1 MAKKDKLISEALSKI
16 DMAQAM
22 ADKVLIILDLIQSNK
37 SYPLD
42 LNAMS
47 FLMNILK
54 SLGVSFDVIEEWL
67 TNFLVYVIPTLEL
80 STKAYLLSNLKNMV
94 GCSTDPRIPEKYRKK
109 HKSQDDTESSQ
120 ERGIDIDIESIDY
133 LDKLSISPLSDNGKG
148 LYFGL
153 DGIND
158 SYKFARADDFDAFL
172 WFVIHKG
179 KFPNSSIVKL
189 DDNNNLIL
197 GNHKTTKNYK
207 GSLLSSLE
215 VTYNEDDPSTILL
228 GNTFQYESGRTISMC
243 IDIKYN
249 DKGKILNNTIVPISD
264 DWSSVNWYTRRANYF
279 TKNIIGD
286 KASKIS
292 AKRDYSKEIPICNIQ
307 YIDQGSTDSPVI
319 GTVNNKLRF
328 TILPKPLVYINPKEL
343 TIKKILFNENGDFDK
358 NGKYTLSDTKFD
370 EIFKKEKSKDF
381 EFNEG
386 KSKADVIR
394 SMYECYKGLTIYEFN
409 YDLIMG
415 MKLFDARS
423 IVSALF
429 DTLQNASLGLSVGL
443 EERHQESTDT
453 IKEIIKNIINT
464 DDSTVNDCYH
474 TFSNERYNML
484 LSNTANKRLNRTDK
498 FYDAKQ
504 ILYAS
509 LSGDTVNEEE
519 VLHRAITQAK
529 VTVTEGSD
537 GSDEYGI
544 ANNFIFSL
552 LNNLITAIVQSLL
565 SPKLLMVIVVNQ
577 SMMGG
582 GKWEKF
588 NFSNLFKALQDIIVG
603 IVKEVKDLIIDK
615 LWKLVATRLDPLITI
630 TSDEIVKEQL
640 DSYADVLRE
649 IMKYAPYIF
658 HFIGGQRQ
666 DTKID
671 DVDYADIDIPSEN
684 NQDTPNTN
692 NC

>member
-22 ADKVLIILDLIQSNK
+22 ADKVLIILDLIKSNK

-47 FLMNILK
+47 FLMDILK

-189 DDNNNLIL
+189 DKNNNLIL

-286 KASKIS
+286 KESEIS

-381 EFNEG
+381 EFNKG

-504 ILYAS
+504 ILSAS

-544 ANNFIFSL
+544 ANNFMFSL

>member
-47 FLMNILK
+47 FLMDILK

-189 DDNNNLIL
+189 DKNNNLIL
-197 GNHKTTKNYK
+197 GSHKTTKNYK

-504 ILYAS
+504 ILSAS

>member
-47 FLMNILK
+47 FLMDILK

-189 DDNNNLIL
+189 DENNNLIL
-197 GNHKTTKNYK
+197 GSHKTTKNYK

-215 VTYNEDDPSTILL
+215 VTYNENDPSTILL

-474 TFSNERYNML
+474 TFNNDRYNML
-484 LSNTANKRLNRTDK
+484 LSNTANKRLNRSDK

-504 ILYAS
+504 ILSAS

>member
-47 FLMNILK
+47 FLMDILK

-67 TNFLVYVIPTLEL
+67 TYFLVSVIPVLEL
-80 STKAYLLSNLKNMV
+80 STKAYILSNLKNMV

-109 HKSQDDTESSQ
+109 HKSQDDTDSSQ

-189 DDNNNLIL
+189 DENNNLIL
-197 GNHKTTKNYK
+197 GGHNTTKNYK

-286 KASKIS
+286 IS

-381 EFNEG
+381 EFKEG

-423 IVSALF
+423 ILSALF

-474 TFSNERYNML
+474 TFSNDRYNML

-504 ILYAS
+504 ILSAS

>member
-42 LNAMS
+42 RNAMS

-54 SLGVSFDVIEEWL
+54 RLGVSFDVIEEWL
-67 TNFLVYVIPTLEL
+67 TNFLVYVIPVLEL

-464 DDSTVNDCYH
+464 DDSTINDCYH

-504 ILYAS
+504 ILSAS

>member
-47 FLMNILK
+47 FLMDILK

-133 LDKLSISPLSDNGKG
+133 LDKLSISPLSDDGKG

-189 DDNNNLIL
+189 DENNNLIL
-197 GNHKTTKNYK
+197 GSHKTTKNYK

-215 VTYNEDDPSTILL
+215 VTYNENDPSTILL

-328 TILPKPLVYINPKEL
+328 TILPKPLVYINTKEL

-464 DDSTVNDCYH
+464 DDSTINDCYH
-474 TFSNERYNML
+474 TFSNDRYNML

-504 ILYAS
+504 ILSAS

-544 ANNFIFSL
+544 ANNFMFSL

>member
-47 FLMNILK
+47 FLMDILK

-189 DDNNNLIL
+189 DENNNLIL
-197 GNHKTTKNYK
+197 GSHKTTKNYK

-215 VTYNEDDPSTILL
+215 VTYNENDPSTILL

-286 KASKIS
+286 KASKIG

-328 TILPKPLVYINPKEL
+328 TILPKPLVYINPKKL

-370 EIFKKEKSKDF
+370 EIFKKGQSKDF

-474 TFSNERYNML
+474 TFSNDRYNML
-484 LSNTANKRLNRTDK
+484 LSNTANKRLNRSDK

-504 ILYAS
+504 ILSAS

>member
-47 FLMNILK
+47 FLMDILK

-189 DDNNNLIL
+189 DKNNNLIL

-464 DDSTVNDCYH
+464 DDSTINDCYH
-474 TFSNERYNML
+474 TFSNDRYNML

-504 ILYAS
+504 ILSAS

-544 ANNFIFSL
+544 ANNFMFSL

-630 TSDEIVKEQL
+630 TSGKIVKEQL

>member
-42 LNAMS
+42 LNPMS

-189 DDNNNLIL
+189 DKNNNLIL

-381 EFNEG
+381 EFNKG

-504 ILYAS
+504 ILSAS

-544 ANNFIFSL
+544 ANNFMFSL

-684 NQDTPNTN
+684 NKDTPNTN

>member
-47 FLMNILK
+47 FLMDILK

-189 DDNNNLIL
+189 DENNNLIL
-197 GNHKTTKNYK
+197 GSHKTTKNYK

-215 VTYNEDDPSTILL
+215 VTYSDDDPSTILL

-286 KASKIS
+286 KTSKIS

-328 TILPKPLVYINPKEL
+328 TILPKPLVYINPKKL

-358 NGKYTLSDTKFD
+358 NGKYTLSDTNFD
-370 EIFKKEKSKDF
+370 EIFKKEKSNDF

-504 ILYAS
+504 ILSAS

-565 SPKLLMVIVVNQ
+565 SPKLLMIIVVNQ

>member
-47 FLMNILK
+47 FLMDILK

-189 DDNNNLIL
+189 DENNNLIL
-197 GNHKTTKNYK
+197 GSHKTTKNYK

-215 VTYNEDDPSTILL
+215 VTYSDDDPSTILL

-474 TFSNERYNML
+474 TFSNDRYNML

-504 ILYAS
+504 ILSAS

>member
-47 FLMNILK
+47 FLMDILK

-67 TNFLVYVIPTLEL
+67 TNFLVCVIPHLEL

-189 DDNNNLIL
+189 DKNNNLIL

-286 KASKIS
+286 KESEIS

-381 EFNEG
+381 EFNKG

-544 ANNFIFSL
+544 VNNFTFSL

-649 IMKYAPYIF
+649 IMKYAPYVF

>member
-37 SYPLD
+37 SYPID
-42 LNAMS
+42 QNAMS
-47 FLMNILK
+47 FLMKILK

-189 DDNNNLIL
+189 DENNNLIL
-197 GNHKTTKNYK
+197 GSHKTTKNYK

-215 VTYNEDDPSTILL
+215 VTYNENDPSTILL

-474 TFSNERYNML
+474 TFSNDRYNML

-504 ILYAS
+504 ILSAS

>member
-22 ADKVLIILDLIQSNK
+22 ADKVLIILDLIKSNK

-47 FLMNILK
+47 FLMDILK

-189 DDNNNLIL
+189 DKNNNLIL

-228 GNTFQYESGRTISMC
+228 GNTFKYESGRTISMC

-286 KASKIS
+286 KESEIS

-474 TFSNERYNML
+474 TFSNDRYNML

-544 ANNFIFSL
+544 ANNFMFSL

-649 IMKYAPYIF
+649 IMKYAPYVF

>member
-47 FLMNILK
+47 FLMDILK

-189 DDNNNLIL
+189 DKNNNLIL
-197 GNHKTTKNYK
+197 GSHKTTKNYK

-215 VTYNEDDPSTILL
+215 VTYNENDPSTILL

-328 TILPKPLVYINPKEL
+328 TILPKPLVYINPKKL

-474 TFSNERYNML
+474 TFSNDRYNML

-504 ILYAS
+504 ILSAS

>member
-498 FYDAKQ
+498 FYDAKL
-504 ILYAS
+504 ILSAS

-544 ANNFIFSL
+544 ANNFMFSL

>member
-67 TNFLVYVIPTLEL
+67 TNFLVYVIPVLEL

-189 DDNNNLIL
+189 DKNNNLIL

-504 ILYAS
+504 ILSAS

-544 ANNFIFSL
+544 ANNFMFSL

-649 IMKYAPYIF
+649 IMKYAPYVF

>member
-189 DDNNNLIL
+189 DKNNNLIL
-197 GNHKTTKNYK
+197 GNHRTTKNYK

-429 DTLQNASLGLSVGL
+429 DTLQNALLGLSVGL

-504 ILYAS
+504 ILSAS

>member
-47 FLMNILK
+47 FLMDILK

-189 DDNNNLIL
+189 DKNNNLIL
-197 GNHKTTKNYK
+197 GNHRTTKNYK

-215 VTYNEDDPSTILL
+215 VTYNENDPSTILL

-474 TFSNERYNML
+474 TFSNDRYNML
-484 LSNTANKRLNRTDK
+484 LSNTANNRLNRTDK

-504 ILYAS
+504 ILSAS

-615 LWKLVATRLDPLITI
+615 LWKLVAIRLDPLITI

-649 IMKYAPYIF
+649 IMKYAPYVF

>member
-47 FLMNILK
+47 FLMDILK

-189 DDNNNLIL
+189 DKNNNLIL

-286 KASKIS
+286 NESEIS

-328 TILPKPLVYINPKEL
+328 TILPKPLVYINPKKL

-381 EFNEG
+381 EFNKG

-504 ILYAS
+504 ILSAS

>member
-22 ADKVLIILDLIQSNK
+22 ADKILIILDLIQSNK

-47 FLMNILK
+47 FLMDILK

-189 DDNNNLIL
+189 DKNNNLIL

-328 TILPKPLVYINPKEL
+328 TILPKPLVYINPKKL

-358 NGKYTLSDTKFD
+358 NGKYTLSDTKFN
-370 EIFKKEKSKDF
+370 EIFKKGQSKDF

-429 DTLQNASLGLSVGL
+429 DTLQNASLGLNVGL

-474 TFSNERYNML
+474 TFSNDRYNML

-504 ILYAS
+504 ILSAS

-615 LWKLVATRLDPLITI
+615 LWKLVAIRLDPLITI

-649 IMKYAPYIF
+649 IMKYAPYVF

>member
-47 FLMNILK
+47 FLMDILK

-189 DDNNNLIL
+189 DENNNLIL

-474 TFSNERYNML
+474 TFSNDRYNML

-504 ILYAS
+504 ILSAS

-649 IMKYAPYIF
+649 IMKYAPYVF

>member
-47 FLMNILK
+47 FLMDILK

-67 TNFLVYVIPTLEL
+67 TNFLVCVIPTLEL

-207 GSLLSSLE
+207 GSILSSLE

-286 KASKIS
+286 IN

-381 EFNEG
+381 EFNKG

-464 DDSTVNDCYH
+464 DDSTINDCYH
-474 TFSNERYNML
+474 TFSNDRYNML

-504 ILYAS
+504 ILSAS

>member
-47 FLMNILK
+47 FLMDILK

-80 STKAYLLSNLKNMV
+80 STKAYILSNLKNMV

-133 LDKLSISPLSDNGKG
+133 LDKLSISPLSDDGKG

-189 DDNNNLIL
+189 DENNNLIL
-197 GNHKTTKNYK
+197 GSHKTTKNYK

-215 VTYNEDDPSTILL
+215 VTYSEDDPSTILL

-343 TIKKILFNENGDFDK
+343 TIKNILFNENGDFDK

-370 EIFKKEKSKDF
+370 EIFKKAKSKDF

-474 TFSNERYNML
+474 TFSNDRYNML

-504 ILYAS
+504 ILSAS

>member
-189 DDNNNLIL
+189 DENNNLIL
-197 GNHKTTKNYK
+197 GNHRTTKNYK

-215 VTYNEDDPSTILL
+215 VTYNENDPSTILL
-228 GNTFQYESGRTISMC
+228 GNTFKYESGRTISMC

-358 NGKYTLSDTKFD
+358 NGKYTLSDTKFN

-504 ILYAS
+504 ILSAS

-603 IVKEVKDLIIDK
+603 IVKEVRDLIIDK

>member
-47 FLMNILK
+47 FLMDILK

-80 STKAYLLSNLKNMV
+80 STKAYILSNLKNMV

-133 LDKLSISPLSDNGKG
+133 LDKLSISPLSDDGKG

-189 DDNNNLIL
+189 DENNNLIL
-197 GNHKTTKNYK
+197 GSHKTTKNYK

-215 VTYNEDDPSTILL
+215 VTYSEDDPSTILL

-370 EIFKKEKSKDF
+370 EIFKKAKSKDF

-474 TFSNERYNML
+474 TFSNDRYNML

-504 ILYAS
+504 ILSAS

>member
-47 FLMNILK
+47 FLMDILK

-189 DDNNNLIL
+189 DKNNNLIL

-370 EIFKKEKSKDF
+370 EIFKKGQSKDF

-504 ILYAS
+504 ILSAS

-615 LWKLVATRLDPLITI
+615 LWKLVAIRLDPLITI

-649 IMKYAPYIF
+649 IMKYAPYVF

>member
-47 FLMNILK
+47 FLMDILK

-189 DDNNNLIL
+189 GENNNLIL
-197 GNHKTTKNYK
+197 GSHKTTKNYK

-328 TILPKPLVYINPKEL
+328 TILPKPLVYINPKKL

-370 EIFKKEKSKDF
+370 EIFKKGQSKDF

-423 IVSALF
+423 IVSALL

-504 ILYAS
+504 ILSAS

-649 IMKYAPYIF
+649 IMKYAPYVF

-684 NQDTPNTN
+684 NKDTPNTN

>member
-47 FLMNILK
+47 FLMDILK

-189 DDNNNLIL
+189 DKNNNLIL

-474 TFSNERYNML
+474 TFSNDRYNML
-484 LSNTANKRLNRTDK
+484 LSNTANKRLNRTDR

-504 ILYAS
+504 ILSAS

-615 LWKLVATRLDPLITI
+615 LWKLVAIRLDPLITI

-649 IMKYAPYIF
+649 IMKYAPYVF

>member
-197 GNHKTTKNYK
+197 GSHKTTKNYK

-215 VTYNEDDPSTILL
+215 VTYNENDPSTILL
-228 GNTFQYESGRTISMC
+228 GNTFKYESGRTISMC

-358 NGKYTLSDTKFD
+358 NGKYTLSDTKFN

-504 ILYAS
+504 ILSAS

-615 LWKLVATRLDPLITI
+615 LWKLVAIRLDPLITI

-684 NQDTPNTN
+684 NKDTPNTN

>member
-47 FLMNILK
+47 FLMDILK

-133 LDKLSISPLSDNGKG
+133 LDKLSISPLSDDGKG

-189 DDNNNLIL
+189 DENNNLIL
-197 GNHKTTKNYK
+197 GSHKTTKNYK

-215 VTYNEDDPSTILL
+215 VTYNENDPSTILL

-464 DDSTVNDCYH
+464 DDSTINDCYH
-474 TFSNERYNML
+474 TFSNDRYNML

-504 ILYAS
+504 ILSAS

>member
-22 ADKVLIILDLIQSNK
+22 ADKVLIILDIIQSNK

-47 FLMNILK
+47 FLMDILK

-189 DDNNNLIL
+189 DENNNLIL
-197 GNHKTTKNYK
+197 GSHKTTKNYK

-228 GNTFQYESGRTISMC
+228 GNTFQYESGRTVSMC

-328 TILPKPLVYINPKEL
+328 TILPKPLVYINPKKL

-358 NGKYTLSDTKFD
+358 NGKYTLSDTKFN
-370 EIFKKEKSKDF
+370 EIFKKGQSKDF

-504 ILYAS
+504 ILSAS

-615 LWKLVATRLDPLITI
+615 LWKLVAIRLDPLITI

-649 IMKYAPYIF
+649 IMKYAPYVF

>member
-189 DDNNNLIL
+189 DKNNNLIL

-464 DDSTVNDCYH
+464 DDSTINDCYH
-474 TFSNERYNML
+474 TFSNDRYNML

-504 ILYAS
+504 ILSAS

>member
-67 TNFLVYVIPTLEL
+67 TNFLVCVIPTLEL

-189 DDNNNLIL
+189 DENNNLIL
-197 GNHKTTKNYK
+197 GNHRTTKNYK

-215 VTYNEDDPSTILL
+215 VTYNENDPSTILL

-286 KASKIS
+286 KESKIS

-381 EFNEG
+381 EFNKG

-504 ILYAS
+504 ILSAS

-615 LWKLVATRLDPLITI
+615 IWKLVATRLDPLITI

-649 IMKYAPYIF
+649 IMKYAPYVF

>member
-47 FLMNILK
+47 FLMDILK

-67 TNFLVYVIPTLEL
+67 TNFLVYVIPVLEL
-80 STKAYLLSNLKNMV
+80 STKAYILSNLKNMV

-109 HKSQDDTESSQ
+109 HKSQDDTDSSQ

-189 DDNNNLIL
+189 DENNKLIL
-197 GNHKTTKNYK
+197 GGHNTTKNYK
-207 GSLLSSLE
+207 GSLLGSLE

-381 EFNEG
+381 EFKEG

-429 DTLQNASLGLSVGL
+429 DTLQNASLGFSVGL
-443 EERHQESTDT
+443 GERHQESTDT

-504 ILYAS
+504 ILSAS

>member
-1 MAKKDKLISEALSKI
+1 M
-16 DMAQAM
+16 
-22 ADKVLIILDLIQSNK
+22 
-37 SYPLD
+37 
-42 LNAMS
+42 
-47 FLMNILK
+47 
-54 SLGVSFDVIEEWL
+54 
-67 TNFLVYVIPTLEL
+67 
-80 STKAYLLSNLKNMV
+80 
-94 GCSTDPRIPEKYRKK
+94 
-109 HKSQDDTESSQ
+109 
-120 ERGIDIDIESIDY
+120 
-133 LDKLSISPLSDNGKG
+133 
-148 LYFGL
+148 
-153 DGIND
+153 
-158 SYKFARADDFDAFL
+158 
-172 WFVIHKG
+172 
-179 KFPNSSIVKL
+179 
-189 DDNNNLIL
+189 
-197 GNHKTTKNYK
+197 
-207 GSLLSSLE
+207 E
-215 VTYNEDDPSTILL
+215 VTYSEDDPSTILL

-370 EIFKKEKSKDF
+370 EIFKKAKSKDF

-474 TFSNERYNML
+474 TFSNDRYNML

-504 ILYAS
+504 ILSAS

>member
-286 KASKIS
+286 KASKII

-328 TILPKPLVYINPKEL
+328 TILPKPLVYINPKKL

-370 EIFKKEKSKDF
+370 EIFKKGQSKDF

-474 TFSNERYNML
+474 TFSNDRYNML

-504 ILYAS
+504 ILSAS

>member
-504 ILYAS
+504 ILSAS

-544 ANNFIFSL
+544 ANNFMFSL

>member
-47 FLMNILK
+47 FLMDILK

-409 YDLIMG
+409 YDFIMG

-504 ILYAS
+504 ILSAS

>member
-42 LNAMS
+42 LNPMS

-189 DDNNNLIL
+189 DKNNNLIL

-328 TILPKPLVYINPKEL
+328 TILPKPLVYINPKKL

-381 EFNEG
+381 EFNKG

-504 ILYAS
+504 ILSAS

-544 ANNFIFSL
+544 ANNFMFSL

-684 NQDTPNTN
+684 NKDTPNTN